1 MARGKSRGVLIS
13 LEQAAE
19 VIGVHDYTLRRA
31 VIEGMK
37 SLKIAQTSGNHRR
50 VYLDQI
56 LDNHDQI
63 VAELARRRENTRWE
77 DKPIEIDP
85 EKSAKLREVLRETVD
100 ANTAAME
107 LGVSRPTLR
116 RWERESKIIGTRPL
130 GPKQVRYYRESIAA
144 LLDNQAVG
152 A

>member
-1 MARGKSRGVLIS
+1 MARTKNRGVLIS

-37 SLKIAQTSGNHRR
+37 SLRIAQTSGNHRR

-63 VAELARRRENTRWE
+63 VSELSRRRENTRWE
-77 DKPIEIDP
+77 DKPVEIDP
-85 EKSAKLREVLRETVD
+85 DKSGKLRQVLRETVD

-116 RWERESKIIGTRPL
+116 RWEREGKIVGTRPL
-130 GPKQVRYYRESIAA
+130 GPKQVRYYRQSIEA
-144 LLDNQAVG
+144 LADSQVVSA
-152 A
+152 